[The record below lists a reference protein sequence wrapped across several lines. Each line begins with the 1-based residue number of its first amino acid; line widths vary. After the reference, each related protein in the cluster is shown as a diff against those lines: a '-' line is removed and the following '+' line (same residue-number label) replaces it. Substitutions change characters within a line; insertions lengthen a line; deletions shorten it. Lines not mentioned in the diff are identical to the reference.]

1 MKMSRTTNPVL
12 RNIIVD
18 LAKKTHEVGSP
29 VWRDLAERLARS
41 NSRRAEVNVSR
52 IARYT
57 QKGDIVAVPGKVLG
71 AGRIAHPV
79 TVAAFAFSE
88 KARQKITAAGGRCLS
103 LRELMQEMPKGSNVK
118 IME

>member
-1 MKMSRTTNPVL
+1 MKKSRTTNPKL
-12 RNIIVD
+12 RELIAE
-18 LAKKTHEVGSP
+18 LAKRTHEVGSP

-41 NSRRAEVNVSR
+41 RRNRAEVNLSR

-57 QKGDIVAVPGKVLG
+57 RKGDVVAVPGKVLG

-88 KARQKITAAGGRCLS
+88 KAKKKITAAGGRCVS
-103 LRELMQEMPKGSNVK
+103 LEELMKESPKGIKV
-118 IME
+118 ME